1 MSAHMDYREFTPDPA
16 LQPFVRCYWMLS
28 ADATDAQRDPEPALP
43 DGSPELIFNFGDP
56 FRAVGNNGEAIE
68 QPVLMLVGQITGP
81 FTVVPT
87 GRMDLIAVRFR
98 PHGAALVCDDL
109 GAITDTWTEG
119 SVLPAPGLVSL
130 HAHLRQTSDL
140 NARVTL
146 IDAWLRECVALRPAA
161 DAAVAAAVQA
171 IEESHGMVALDA
183 LAATLGCSLR
193 HLQRRFAVQ
202 VGIAPKLL
210 ARIRRFQR
218 VFSAW
223 RDDAGSLAR
232 VAAECGYFDQS
243 HLIRDFRELAG
254 TAPAAFL
261 ANQPE
266 FTQLFLPGSASPGP
280 RE

>member
-1 MSAHMDYREFTPDPA
+1 MDYREFTPDPA

-28 ADATDAQRDPEPALP
+28 ADASDAQRDPEPALP

-56 FRAVGNNGEAIE
+56 FRAVGNNGETIE
-68 QPVLMLVGQITGP
+68 QPLLMLVGQITGP

-109 GAITDTWTEG
+109 GAITDTWVDG
-119 SVLPAPGLVSL
+119 AMLPVLALVDLYDLMREAPD
-130 HAHLRQTSDL
+130 ATTRIDL
-140 NARVTL
+140 
-146 IDAWLRECVALRPAA
+146 IGGWLRACAQLRPSP
-161 DAAVAAAVQA
+161 DFDVVQAVEA
-171 IEESHGMVALDA
+171 IEESHGTISLDA
-183 LAATLGCSLR
+183 LAETLDVSLR
-193 HLQRRFAVQ
+193 QLQRRFAKQ

-254 TAPAAFL
+254 AAPAAFL

-266 FTQLFLPGSASPGP
+266 FTQLFLHGSASATP
-280 RE
+280 RN